1 MGTRL
6 KTADTREIEQNFPE
20 LNCEIANQ
28 RVWGTL
34 KFRCRYLSDSGKLEH
49 FMDHPDAIRDEYEIE
64 ILFDKEDRFGL
75 PTVYERSG
83 MIKDFAISQ
92 GVKNINDV
100 HLFERKEACCL
111 GILFGYKWK
120 SAYLFI
126 LELVVPFLYWQSY
139 YRKTGGQ
146 SAWQC
151 YSHDKGMQ
159 EACESL
165 EKQLFPL
172 ERQLTSKEK
181 IGPNV
186 SCPCGS
192 TKKYKKCCRN
202 EDEKL
207 RPEVD
212 ELISTIGKIR
222 SEIARSK

>member
-1 MGTRL
+1 MGARL
-6 KTADTREIEQNFPE
+6 NVADTREIERNFPE

-34 KFRCRYLSDSGKLEH
+34 EFNCRYLPDSEELEH
-49 FMDHPDAIRDEYEIE
+49 FTDHPAAISDEYEIE

-83 MIKDFAISQ
+83 RIKGFAVSQ
-92 GVKNINDV
+92 GIKNINDV
-100 HLFERKEACCL
+100 HLFKEKETCCL

-120 SAYLFI
+120 SAYFFI
-126 LELVVPFLYWQSY
+126 LELVVPFFYWQSY
-139 YRKTGGQ
+139 YRRTKGQ
-146 SAWQC
+146 SAWRC
-151 YSHDKGMQ
+151 YPHREGMQ
-159 EACESL
+159 EVCESL
-165 EKQLFPL
+165 EKKLLPL
-172 ERQLTSKEK
+172 ERQLASKEQ

-202 EDEKL
+202 RDENL
-207 RPEVD
+207 RPTVD
-212 ELISTIGKIR
+212 ELISNIGKLR